1 MAVNDTHESYNIL
14 FPGHVCFWCFEMFC
28 LKVRQTMLNQN
39 PVADHHFITQV
50 FAIWG
55 IFGIDVPPIDFL
67 ARFRWPILACSPRRS
82 SASAARRKKS
92 DTGIYDTYIYIML
105 NIYIHMYICIMCIY
119 IYIYISHKALFVAF
133 CFYPLDIVW
142 CFFLVR
148 GSEISAYGA
157 FECKTKAFHCL
168 WAVCSCCTSFNQLEP
183 WVGAEVHLIA
193 EEQLGEGAA
202 NPRKKGLRDS
212 HLLRISYVIIFFLCL
227 PAEHLCCPRI
237 HGMMRSMWFL
247 WRCGSLFCACH

>member
-1 MAVNDTHESYNIL
+1 MFWNVLSESKANHVKPESSGWSSFHHSSICNLGNLWDRCTPHRFSCPFQVTY
-14 FPGHVCFWCFEMFC
+14 PGMFSKAIISIGC
-28 LKVRQTMLNQN
+28 STEEVR
-39 PVADHHFITQV
+39 HGY
-50 FAIWG
+50 IWY
-55 IFGIDVPPIDFL
+55 L
-67 ARFRWPILACSPRRS
+67 
-82 SASAARRKKS
+82 
-92 DTGIYDTYIYIML
+92 YIYIML
-105 NIYIHMYICIMCIY
+105 KIYIYTCIYVSCAY